1 MDIEEKT
8 MQQLRGTSAT
18 LRKRNVVALPGQL
31 VIESDTHQG
40 KVGDGTTAYNALP
53 YLGQPE
59 PKELTESWESLRAR
73 IVAGDF
79 WNIHIGDYKPIT
91 LTTGEVVIMEV
102 AGIDQYYHC
111 GDTVIGHHIDFI
123 SRDCL
128 AGKRRMNAT
137 ATNNGTASEPH
148 PWRASELFGKLNN
161 VTTGVFATLP
171 EDLKPCIIE
180 KRAVM
185 EERYSK
191 GGAVAADTTWSW
203 CNAGKL
209 WLPTEVEV
217 FGHASWSDPGRGT
230 AGGGCNRHYP
240 IFPSHMIKCNGN
252 GGSRVNWWTASA
264 CLDLKNHF
272 CDVTGTGSC
281 SRMEAND
288 MTQCVP
294 LCFRIG

>member
-31 VIESDTHQG
+31 VIESDTHQA

-53 YLGQPE
+53 YLGEAE
-59 PKELTESWESLRAR
+59 PKELTESWESLRTR
-73 IVAGDF
+73 IAAGNF
-79 WNIHIGDYKPIT
+79 TGINIGDYKPIT

-102 AGIDQYYHC
+102 AGIDQYYLA
-111 GDTVIGHHIDFI
+111 GSLHHVDFI

-128 AGKRRMNAT
+128 TELRRMNAT
-137 ATNNGTASEPH
+137 ATNNGTAKEPN

-161 VTTGVFATLP
+161 ETTGVFATLP

-180 KRAVM
+180 KMALI

-191 GGAVAADTTWSW
+191 GGAVAADTAWSW
-203 CNAGKL
+203 ASMGKL
-209 WLPTEVEV
+209 WLPTQTEVW
-217 FGHASWSDPGRGT
+217 GYQRLSSKYNT
-230 AGGGCNRHYP
+230 GGGCNRQYP
-240 IFPSHMIKCNGN
+240 IFVESHIIKGRGN
-252 GGSRVNWWTASA
+252 GGAKCNWFEASA
-264 CLDLKNHF
+264 QGDSKTSF
-272 CDVTGTGSC
+272 CYVSAAGSNAGEESVTKCG
-281 SRMEAND
+281 
-288 MTQCVP
+288 VP